1 MRVVSK
7 LRLKSIDPSRLQES
21 SSQRFDRRFQVQT
34 SGVVQTEQLDVPENR
49 RAQAVEYLPT
59 AASSLGWLL
68 TKLPI
73 SHSDFVF
80 VDLGSGK
87 GRMLLVASEFPFR
100 QVIGVELAQELHEI
114 AEGNIQQFRS
124 RNIRCR
130 CVKSVHQ
137 DATEFEFPNQPLVL
151 FLFNPFSAEILRPVV
166 DRLLASLQTEQRR
179 VYVIYHNPQHG
190 EIFQQTGAFQECL
203 EDLHPGE
210 GWKLYTTNFPGT
222 ESRDSDHFRK
232 SNQKG

>member
-21 SSQRFDRRFQVQT
+21 SGQRFDRRFQVQT

-124 RNIRCR
+124 RNIRCLSMTR
-130 CVKSVHQ
+130 
-137 DATEFEFPNQPLVL
+137 
-151 FLFNPFSAEILRPVV
+151 
-166 DRLLASLQTEQRR
+166 
-179 VYVIYHNPQHG
+179 
-190 EIFQQTGAFQECL
+190 
-203 EDLHPGE
+203 
-210 GWKLYTTNFPGT
+210 
-222 ESRDSDHFRK
+222 
-232 SNQKG
+232 